1 MGPAFSRWR
10 SAALSAQ
17 LLLAT
22 AWCGAL
28 WTIGYVVAP
37 GLFAA
42 LPDRVLAGSLA
53 GRFFA
58 AVGWIGLVAGAL
70 IVVVSALRGRWRTRF
85 AMLATA
91 MWACSAASL
100 FVFQP
105 QVAQLRDAAGGRPVQ
120 GTELAAPFARW
131 HAVSGGLYLL
141 QSVLGLGLMLAWR
154 RETVTAPQATSEDA
168 ASASSASSASAV
180 SRMSSASR

>member
-70 IVVVSALRGRWRTRF
+70 IVVVSAVRGGWNRRSAT
-85 AMLATA
+85 LATA
-91 MWACSAASL
+91 SVIIAKKIARTRSEN
-100 FVFQP
+100 
-105 QVAQLRDAAGGRPVQ
+105 RP
-120 GTELAAPFARW
+120 
-131 HAVSGGLYLL
+131 
-141 QSVLGLGLMLAWR
+141 M
-154 RETVTAPQATSEDA
+154 
-168 ASASSASSASAV
+168 ASASRIERTSAIAV
-180 SRMSSASR
+180 PAAIDDQVGPQL